1 MPYGRSYRKKARKTV
16 RKAKGYARKGKKL
29 GKKIG
34 KKIIGKAIPGYNV
47 YSTADD
53 ILWAGE
59 KAYRF
64 LKNRQRIES
73 NRHKERMGSN
83 NSESNRGGRK
93 KRYGIDDYY

>member
-1 MPYGRSYRKKARKTV
+1 M
-16 RKAKGYARKGKKL
+16 RKAKKGKRL
-29 GKKIG
+29 VKKIG
-34 KKIIGKAIPGYNV
+34 KKLIGKAIPGYNV

-64 LKNRQRIES
+64 LKNRQFKETDRSRKDSMES
-73 NRHKERMGSN
+73 TRAVNNNRSR
-83 NSESNRGGRK
+83 

>member
-1 MPYGRSYRKKARKTV
+1 MPYGRSYRKKARKIV
-16 RKAKGYARKGKKL
+16 RKAKKGKRL
-29 GKKIG
+29 AKKIG

-59 KAYRF
+59 KAYRY

-73 NRHKERMGSN
+73 NRHKDRMGSN
-83 NSESNRGGRK
+83 NSESISRNRGGRR